1 MNARRVDRPDGD
13 SRSTRTWRKRLA
25 WRGKTT
31 LFSRASNTTDGE
43 PTTTDSRPAGGTA
56 HAQRVKMV
64 ERAFTLLD
72 GPAHGPSEI
81 AEVTG
86 LSVTAVYRILQS
98 GIPSMYFVQLPGRK
112 YRLGPGA
119 AKIGMQA
126 MVHTPGTETSHPL
139 LEQLSSALDAMAMLW
154 VISPYGGPRRVLAD
168 YAPGRYDLDALG
180 LTADQLVAVGG
191 SLRVGPSGRVIAA
204 HLPDPLVDSVLT
216 DAVPAGAGPGV
227 LGEADDFLASLPEI
241 RDAGYSLGREEIAGW
256 GEVAAPVLWGDAV
269 YGAISSL
276 KPSSLLKDT
285 GGAIKRT
292 VAAADR
298 FSLLV
303 SSGGLPHLIG

>member
-1 MNARRVDRPDGD
+1 
-13 SRSTRTWRKRLA
+13 
-25 WRGKTT
+25 
-31 LFSRASNTTDGE
+31 
-43 PTTTDSRPAGGTA
+43 
-56 HAQRVKMV
+56 
-64 ERAFTLLD
+64 
-72 GPAHGPSEI
+72 
-81 AEVTG
+81 
-86 LSVTAVYRILQS
+86 
-98 GIPSMYFVQLPGRK
+98 MYFVQLPGRK

-126 MVHTPGTETSHPL
+126 MVHAPGTETSHPL

-204 HLPDPLVDSVLT
+204 HLPDTLVDSVLT
-216 DAVPAGAGPGV
+216 HTVPAGAGPGA

-285 GGAIKRT
+285 GSAIKRT